1 MANSDAELIQRTLDG
16 DDTAF
21 GFLVDKYKGAVHAL
35 AYRKIG
41 NFHTAED
48 ITQDTFLQA
57 YQKLHTL
64 KDWRHFPGWLYRIA
78 SRLCLMWHRGQ
89 RLVPQPLDKV
99 ESSHMDALAWAKHT
113 DRQTRQSVH
122 DGLEALPESQRTVLT
137 LHYLGGMT
145 CEEIARFIGTSR
157 GAVLNRLYHARHQLK
172 KEMIPMMESTL
183 GAFQLPPTFTQQMM
197 NRIDRTPPTTTP
209 QGKPFLP
216 WIAAAATLVV
226 GLLIGFGQR
235 SMTRFQQPYS
245 LAAVEPASRVELIDA
260 PMVALPET
268 KPNLAN
274 RRGQLKSREYKKG
287 IGPNGTFFS
296 AAANADV
303 GTERNDTEWTQTN
316 GPYGGRTNTLFR
328 ASDGTLYASTDMS
341 VYRSYNDG
349 DSWVQVYNGLTANHA
364 NSWLS
369 GTITDAN
376 GVLYINSGATILYS
390 KNRGESWQ
398 QMNYLY
404 GADTAIRT
412 FSVIRSRIYISRV
425 KDGVAYSDDYGE
437 SWTPIQG
444 GLPTQPPDK
453 FATVGTTL
461 FAKVGNVIFRLRE
474 GETSWAKITNLPDL
488 RFLIAE
494 ESTLIIGSQT
504 ELHRSVD
511 EGETWTSIANIMR
524 GRTSWSAETVRK
536 TDNLQDVFVLATA
549 GKKQLQLGNLGL
561 IRFSN
566 AGEVSMPETPG
577 LKIQSLTI
585 LYVSAVGDT
594 IYLLLNDG
602 RLLRTTEYGFWS
614 ITEASRLSSNSIS
627 IDSMAALSESMVC
640 IGHSAGIF
648 RWTVGEKS
656 WKRINEGIIGSMV
669 RSLVSFKNEL
679 YASTYNLNDVYRSV
693 DGGNRWTPI
702 HGGLPT
708 TDVGALAVS
717 GDALY
722 LGVNE
727 ENFTGTDDPTTS
739 GIYRLADDQ
748 NSWIPVQTEMRTAYI
763 DNDRRRGYHQ
773 MYSVEELVISGDTFY
788 VIAQMG
794 SGSRLYRWRSGE
806 RYWTDISPHP
816 EDWIYMGDDE
826 LTSPAVAKET
836 VYIVADMDLYRSRN
850 SGDSWSKIDVPGS
863 PSSRYSPQ
871 VNGVVVV
878 GQAVFITTLELGVLR
893 SVDHG
898 ETWEFVNDGLPG
910 VNQRELHTI
919 GNTLYT
925 ARWDEGI
932 YRLMDG
938 GDSWE
943 FVKLFL
949 SDYPDVVGELTI
961 ADGTLYAAIGESG
974 VYRIA
979 LDNADGD

>member
-48 ITQDTFLQA
+48 ITQDTFLKA

-245 LAAVEPASRVELIDA
+245 LNAVEPASKVELIDA
-260 PMVALPET
+260 SMVALRQT
-268 KPNLAN
+268 KPDLIT
-274 RRGQLKSREYKKG
+274 RQGQLNAQEDKKG
-287 IGPNGTFFS
+287 IGPSGTSFS
-296 AAANADV
+296 AAANAAV
-303 GTERNDTEWTQTN
+303 GTDRNDTEWTQTN
-316 GPYGGRTNTLFR
+316 GPYGGRTNTLYR
-328 ASDGTLYASTDMS
+328 ASDGSLYALTDMQ
-341 VYRSYNDG
+341 VFRSSDDG
-349 DSWVQVYNGLTANHA
+349 DSWVQVYNGLTANPA
-364 NSWLS
+364 DSWLS

-376 GVLYINSGATILYS
+376 GVLYINTAATMLYS
-390 KNRGESWQ
+390 DNRGESWQ
-398 QMNYLY
+398 QINYLY
-404 GADTAIRT
+404 GADKEIRT
-412 FSVIRSRIYISRV
+412 FSVIGSRIYISRV
-425 KDGVAYSDDYGE
+425 KDSVAYSDDYGE
-437 SWTPIQG
+437 SWTPMQD
-444 GLPTQPPDK
+444 GLPEKSPEK
-453 FATVGTTL
+453 LIAIENTL
-461 FAKVGNVIFRLRE
+461 FAKVRDELFRLKA
-474 GETSWAKITNLPDL
+474 GETSWTKITNLPDL
-488 RFLIAE
+488 RFIIAE

-504 ELHRSVD
+504 DLRRSID
-511 EGETWTSIANIMR
+511 HGESWR
-524 GRTSWSAETVRK
+524 GMTTTMNVGVPSPAESVGKTV
-536 TDNLQDVFVLATA
+536 NMQGIPMLVTA
-549 GKKQLQLGNLGL
+549 GNNLLQLGNRDSIRYVSARETLMPKTSGL
-561 IRFSN
+561 N
-566 AGEVSMPETPG
+566 N
-577 LKIQSLTI
+577 QSLTI
-585 LYVSAVGDT
+585 ENVAAFSDT
-594 IYLLLNDG
+594 TFILLNDG
-602 RLLRTTEYGFWS
+602 RLLRSTEGDHW
-614 ITEASRLSSNSIS
+614 IVTKASGLSEYDIS
-627 IDSMAALSESMVC
+627 ADSMAALSDGMVC
-640 IGHSAGIF
+640 IGDSAGIF
-648 RWTVGEKS
+648 RWTDGDKS
-656 WKRINEGIIGSMV
+656 WKRINEGLIGSMV

-679 YASTYNLNDVYRSV
+679 YASTYNLNGVFKSV

-727 ENFTGTDDPTTS
+727 ENFTGTDNPTTS

-773 MYSVEELVISGDTFY
+773 MYSVEELVISGDSFY

-806 RYWTDISPHP
+806 RFWTDISPHP

-826 LTSPAVAKET
+826 LTSPAATKET
-836 VYIVADMDLYRSRN
+836 IYIVANMDLYRSRN
-850 SGDSWSKIDVPGS
+850 SGDTWSKIEFRAS
-863 PSSRYSPQ
+863 PSSRYLPQ
-871 VNGVVVV
+871 ITGAVVW
-878 GQAVFITTLELGVLR
+878 GNAVFVSTREAGVFR
-893 SVDHG
+893 STDKG
-898 ETWEFVNDGLPG
+898 KNWESVNDGLPQG
-910 VNQRELHTI
+910 YSSELHAI
-919 GNTLYT
+919 GNALYAT
-925 ARWDEGI
+925 DSAQGI
-932 YRLMDG
+932 YRFRDG
-938 GDSWE
+938 GDTWE
-943 FVKLFL
+943 FVKPSVSDML
-949 SDYPDVVGELTI
+949 SGMSGALTI
-961 ADGTLYAAIGESG
+961 VDGVLYAGIGESG

-979 LDNADGD
+979 LDD